1 MSDKQELVKIKTE
14 SLIKDDQGRQL
25 IEIPLFFIK
34 NIPSYSK
41 NQDLVDL
48 IKEYFNQVHLW
59 ISEYIQKVKKIS
71 KLYIVSLKED
81 DPIEKFLE
89 INFKITET
97 FYDFIIELSKNV
109 DVIIVED
116 IDLYLEFLSWFDVIT
131 SQQASKFDLKLF
143 NEVSQER
150 LDHIAERIDKTLGEN
165 QVGVLFINPNSGIN
179 YSEDI
184 KVIHFTPPIV
194 DEIIKL
200 YNKLVQSQ

>member
-131 SQQASKFDLKLF
+131 SQQASKCDLKLF